1 MMNESA
7 ASPDPVAEPAAYQQ
21 FLLDLLGDEDPSSA
35 QESTADK
42 LKELAKEAGTHLY
55 QQPRPGEWSVGQV
68 IAHLADAEIAMSG
81 RYRWILAQNEPP
93 LVGYD
98 QDLWVEQ
105 LHDEEDS
112 VADLIELFEALRRAN
127 VALWRRSGPEQR
139 ARFGIHSERGPESY
153 DLCFRMIAGHDRL
166 HIGQISR
173 ALEVVRRS

>member
-1 MMNESA
+1 MNDLH

-21 FLLDLLGDEDPSSA
+21 FLLGLLGDDDPAMA
-35 QESTADK
+35 QESTAAK
-42 LKELAKEAGTHLY
+42 LKEQAKEAGVHLY

-68 IAHLADAEIAMSG
+68 IAHLADAEIAMGG
-81 RYRWILAQNEPP
+81 RYRWILAQDQPP

-98 QDLWVEQ
+98 QELWVEK
-105 LHDEEDS
+105 LHDEQDS
-112 VADLIELFEALRRAN
+112 VEDLIELFAALRKAN
-127 VALWRRSGPEQR
+127 IALWRRSGPAER

-166 HIGQISR
+166 HLGQISR

>member
-1 MMNESA
+1 MNGSDT
-7 ASPDPVAEPAAYQQ
+7 SPDPVSEPGAYQQ
-21 FLLDLLGDEDPSSA
+21 FLLNLLGDDEPSSA
-35 QESTADK
+35 QESTAGK
-42 LKELAKEAGTHLY
+42 LKMLAREAGNHLY

-81 RYRWILAQNEPP
+81 RYRWILAQDEPP

-98 QDLWVEQ
+98 QDLWVER

-112 VADLIELFEALRRAN
+112 VEDLIELFDTLRKAN
-127 VALWRRSGPEQR
+127 VALWRRSSPEQR

-166 HIGQISR
+166 HLGQIRR
-173 ALEVVRRS
+173 ALDVVGG